1 MSKATNQ
8 FNTFL
13 AGITKT
19 VREAADKVA
28 MTKLADFATTLIVKR
43 TRLGYGVDRQFGNK
57 DRLEKLSDKYIK
69 VRKKSK
75 LNALT
80 RPTKSN
86 LTRTGQMLASM
97 KGKFK
102 GRGLIVIE
110 PTGSRDDGLTNL
122 EVAEFA
128 HEGSSTRPKR
138 PFNRV
143 SALEFQQIL
152 RFYRKTFGDLI
163 KKSSRGR
170 LIR

>member
-19 VREAADKVA
+19 VKEVADKAA
-28 MTKLADFATTLIVKR
+28 MTKLADFATELVVKR
-43 TRLGYGVDRQFGNK
+43 TRLGYAVGKNYGAKGKFA
-57 DRLEKLSDKYIK
+57 KLSDRYIK
-69 VRKKSK
+69 IRKKSK
-75 LNALT
+75 LDSLT

-97 KGKFK
+97 KGRYVS
-102 GRGLIVIE
+102 RGTIVIE